1 MRRGRDCVRTYAAR
15 CSAYARARNRAAL
28 EGRVLQELPRLCKL
42 PARCRSPRARGPR
55 AYRPGIATALSLC
68 ATAPIVHLPGPSG
81 RSERPQ
87 LIGHAGMKHE
97 PHPKKKPLT
106 AQTLSNERT
115 QSCTSTWR
123 LRGLRGSDVDSTP
136 SAFPL
141 YCLLFHMCPEARQ
154 STNTIHGGII

>member
-106 AQTLSNERT
+106 ALKAVPP
-115 QSCTSTWR
+115 
-123 LRGLRGSDVDSTP
+123 RGSDVDSTP